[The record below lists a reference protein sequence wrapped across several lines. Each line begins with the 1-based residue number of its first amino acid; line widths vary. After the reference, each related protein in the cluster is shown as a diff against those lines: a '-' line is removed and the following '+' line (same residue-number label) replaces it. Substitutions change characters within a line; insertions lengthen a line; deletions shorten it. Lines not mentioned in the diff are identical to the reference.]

1 MLLSHTTFPSQAME
15 PAAHLLGSSI
25 EHGGFAKTTRDAH
38 SSQPSAL
45 PPDTQTGSVPPRAQ
59 PPPHAGAITTTAG
72 QQPGTSGIARTDK
85 RPQHHQQRTYR
96 CCRKDVTCLK
106 THFSA
111 DKGCTRKGDCTSR
124 KALCFIFI
132 MHSKKIKIQKIDF
145 RASLSQPSGMLS
157 RYVALTP
164 PFVHCPLHSQ

>member
-1 MLLSHTTFPSQAME
+1 MVDLLKPPEMPTPHSQALCPQTHRQALCPPGPNLPPMLE
-15 PAAHLLGSSI
+15 PSPPLQV
-25 EHGGFAKTTRDAH
+25 
-38 SSQPSAL
+38 SSQGPVVS
-45 PPDTQTGSVPPRAQ
+45 PEETNVHS
-59 PPPHAGAITTTAG
+59 TTSRG
-72 QQPGTSGIARTDK
+72 HIAAD
-85 RPQHHQQRTYR
+85 
-96 CCRKDVTCLK
+96 CRKDVTCLK

-164 PFVHCPLHSQ
+164 PFSPLPTPQPINPSPH